1 LFCFVNA
8 PSAILQG
15 GTYRMKKQNALEDTS
30 KRIDDLTKN
39 IKELNNNIKEYLDK
53 IDEEENKPEKDQ
65 KKESIY
71 RWSKQIED
79 WRETIKEW
87 RETIK
92 GWNRQAAAL
101 TAALEED
108 TLRRKLGGLSL
119 EPRLLGMRRYVF

>member
-1 LFCFVNA
+1 MFCFVNA
-8 PSAILQG
+8 PNAILQG
-15 GTYRMKKQNALEDTS
+15 GTYRMKKQDALEDTS
-30 KRIDDLTKN
+30 KRIDDLTSK
-39 IKELNNNIKEYLDK
+39 IHKLNDKIEKYLDK

-87 RETIK
+87 RETIM

-119 EPRLLGMRRYVF
+119 EPRLLGMKLYVF